1 MTNTQASASTWSP
14 VVEQIRAGS
23 ESAVEELYKSL
34 RSIHFFFKRE
44 IGRLDRADDAYHNLI
59 IAVVGGIKS
68 GALRQAEALPGYAMT
83 IARRMVYEDLKEV
96 IRARRNPDV
105 EHLSLVASSPNPEQ
119 LAMRS
124 EREAIAKR
132 ILTALPPVGQEILI
146 RFYINGE
153 SQAEIVAA
161 MGITGTQFRLEKSRA
176 KLKFAEHVK
185 QSLNRIPNRKP
196 VLSVSRMSR
205 KAIA

>member
-1 MTNTQASASTWSP
+1 M
-14 VVEQIRAGS
+14 VEQITIGN
-23 ESAVEELYKSL
+23 ESAIENLYKSL

-44 IGRLDRADDAYHNLI
+44 IGLDRADDAYHNLI
-59 IAVVGGIKS
+59 IAVVGAIKA
-68 GALRQAEALPGYAMT
+68 GALRQPEALPAYALT
-83 IARRMVYEDLKEV
+83 IARRIVYEGLKEV

-105 EHLSLVASSPNPEQ
+105 EHLSLISRSPNPEQ
-119 LAMRS
+119 RVLRS

-132 ILTALPPVGQEILI
+132 ILAALPPVGQQILI

-176 KLKFAEHVK
+176 KFKFAEHVK

>member
-1 MTNTQASASTWSP
+1 MTNTQASVSTWSP
-14 VVEQIRAGS
+14 VLEQIRTGS

-44 IGRLDRADDAYHNLI
+44 IWRDRAGDAYHNLI
-59 IAVVGGIKS
+59 ITVVGAIKS
-68 GALRQAEALPGYAMT
+68 GTLRQAEALPAYAMT
-83 IARRMVYEDLKEV
+83 IARRMVSEDLKEV

-105 EHLSLVASSPNPEQ
+105 EHLSLIARSQNPEQ
-119 LAMRS
+119 LALRS

-132 ILTALPPVGQEILI
+132 ILTALPPMGQEILI

-185 QSLNRIPNRKP
+185 QSLNRIPYRKP